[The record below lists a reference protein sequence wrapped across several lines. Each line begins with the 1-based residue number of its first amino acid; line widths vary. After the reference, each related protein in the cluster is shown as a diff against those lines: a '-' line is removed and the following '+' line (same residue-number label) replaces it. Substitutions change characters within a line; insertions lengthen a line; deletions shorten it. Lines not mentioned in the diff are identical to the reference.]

1 MRQNTEPKRLLCL
14 WVETSNTSLNGTGA
28 SCVAQ
33 GLTDTKSLRQSAAVA
48 GMTITTRVVKTG
60 WMRPHA
66 PGGLLFV
73 ALGLILVAAGY
84 VWRGRV
90 LRPLSAKRAQ
100 AAVIRDRS
108 RNLLRSA
115 DMAIAGARRR
125 AAHGEPA
132 IVTVGDVTRVAR
144 RHYGYL
150 FVEREEAAAALRQR
164 YEAADCRVDC
174 MTDAFN

>member
-1 MRQNTEPKRLLCL
+1 MYWRGQLFRRRRIPAGSGSSYLDQQL
-14 WVETSNTSLNGTGA
+14 G
-28 SCVAQ
+28 
-33 GLTDTKSLRQSAAVA
+33 AVA
-48 GMTITTRVVKTG
+48 VEFRRRGHDVTKRVVKTG
-60 WMRPHA
+60 YMRPHA

-73 ALGLILVAAGY
+73 ALGVILVAAGY

-125 AAHGEPA
+125 AARDEPA
-132 IVTVGDVTRVAR
+132 IVTVKDVTRVAR
-144 RHYGYL
+144 QHYGYH
-150 FVEREEAAAALRQR
+150 FVEREEAAAALRER
-164 YEAADCRVDC
+164 YEASDCRVDC

>member
-1 MRQNTEPKRLLCL
+1 
-14 WVETSNTSLNGTGA
+14 
-28 SCVAQ
+28 
-33 GLTDTKSLRQSAAVA
+33 
-48 GMTITTRVVKTG
+48 
-60 WMRPHA
+60 MRPHA

-115 DMAIAGARRR
+115 DMAIAGR
-125 AAHGEPA
+125 ADGPHTANRPSSRSE
-132 IVTVGDVTRVAR
+132 T
-144 RHYGYL
+144 
-150 FVEREEAAAALRQR
+150 
-164 YEAADCRVDC
+164 
-174 MTDAFN
+174 

>member
-1 MRQNTEPKRLLCL
+1 MRQG
-14 WVETSNTSLNGTGA
+14 SLTPR
-28 SCVAQ
+28 
-33 GLTDTKSLRQSAAVA
+33 SLRPSAADV
-48 GMTITTRVVKTG
+48 GMTITVRVVKTG

-73 ALGLILVAAGY
+73 ALGLLLVVAGC

-90 LRPLSAKRAQ
+90 LRPLSAKRAR

-108 RNLLRSA
+108 RNLLRCA

-150 FVEREEAAAALRQR
+150 LVEREEAAAALRRR
-164 YEAADCRVDC
+164 YEAAGCRADC

>member
-1 MRQNTEPKRLLCL
+1 
-14 WVETSNTSLNGTGA
+14 
-28 SCVAQ
+28 
-33 GLTDTKSLRQSAAVA
+33 
-48 GMTITTRVVKTG
+48 MTITTPVVKTG
-60 WMRPHA
+60 EMPRD

-73 ALGLILVAAGY
+73 ALGLVLVAAGF

-115 DMAIAGARRR
+115 DMAIAEARRR

-132 IVTVGDVTRVAR
+132 IVTVGDVTRVAC
-144 RHYGYL
+144 RHYGL
-150 FVEREEAAAALRQR
+150 IVEREEAAAALRQR
-164 YEAADCRVDC
+164 YEAADCQLDC

>member
-1 MRQNTEPKRLLCL
+1 
-14 WVETSNTSLNGTGA
+14 
-28 SCVAQ
+28 
-33 GLTDTKSLRQSAAVA
+33 
-48 GMTITTRVVKTG
+48 
-60 WMRPHA
+60 MRPHA

-115 DMAIAGARRR
+115 DMAIAGARRQ

-132 IVTVGDVTRVAR
+132 IVTVQDVTRVAR
-144 RHYGYL
+144 QHYGYR
-150 FVEREEAAAALRQR
+150 FVKREEAAAALRQR
-164 YEAADCRVDC
+164 YEAADCRADC